1 MLLVLFKLSFIF
13 IYKIVNWKYKN
24 AVSELKYFG
33 NVMVKKINI
42 GKMFLSM
49 IRITIKNSHN
59 NYHLHQK

>member
-49 IRITIKNSHN
+49 IE
-59 NYHLHQK
+59 